1 MGQKRLV
8 PNGFQLFSIDSGYT
22 PILNETLVSTQRTG
36 VKIGETII
44 NYEDKRFFIGMGLT
58 KTPLELTNVINLN
71 VSGETPSTSVVYNA
85 GTIIIN
91 TVDNKAWLGTGNAST
106 EGSFISISPSAADN
120 ADIDGGEF
128 SLDGGT
134 Y

>member
-1 MGQKRLV
+1 MGQKRLL
-8 PNGFQLFSIDSGYT
+8 PNGLQLFSIDTGYT
-22 PILNETLVSTQRTG
+22 PILNETSVSAERTG

-44 NYEDKRFFIGMGLT
+44 NYEDKRFWIGMGLA

-91 TVDNKAWLGTGNAST
+91 TVDNLAWIGTGNTTT
-106 EGSFISISPSAADN
+106 EGSFISLQSGAA
-120 ADIDGGEF
+120 I
-128 SLDGGT
+128 SLDGGSF
-134 Y
+134 

>member
-1 MGQKRLV
+1 MGQKRLL
-8 PNGFQLFSIDSGYT
+8 PNGLQLFSIDSGYT

-85 GTIIIN
+85 GTLIIN
-91 TVDNKAWLGTGNAST
+91 TVDNLAWIGTGNHGT
-106 EGSFISISPSAADN
+106 NGSFISLQSGAEI
-120 ADIDGGEF
+120 
-128 SLDGGT
+128 SLDGGSF
-134 Y
+134 

>member
-1 MGQKRLV
+1 MGQKRLI

-22 PILNETLVSTQRTG
+22 PILNETLVSTERRG

-71 VSGETPSTSVVYNA
+71 VSGEKPSASVVYNA
-85 GTIIIN
+85 GTLIIN
-91 TVDNKAWLGTGNAST
+91 TVDNLAWIGTGNHGT
-106 EGSFISISPSAADN
+106 NGSFISLQSGAEI
-120 ADIDGGEF
+120 
-128 SLDGGT
+128 SLDGGSF
-134 Y
+134 

>member
-8 PNGFQLFSIDSGYT
+8 PNGRQLFSIDSGYT
-22 PILNETLVSTQRTG
+22 PILNETLVSTERRG

-91 TVDNKAWLGTGNAST
+91 TVDNLAWIGTGNTTT
-106 EGSFISISPSAADN
+106 EGSFISLQSGAA
-120 ADIDGGEF
+120 I
-128 SLDGGT
+128 SLDGGSF
-134 Y
+134 